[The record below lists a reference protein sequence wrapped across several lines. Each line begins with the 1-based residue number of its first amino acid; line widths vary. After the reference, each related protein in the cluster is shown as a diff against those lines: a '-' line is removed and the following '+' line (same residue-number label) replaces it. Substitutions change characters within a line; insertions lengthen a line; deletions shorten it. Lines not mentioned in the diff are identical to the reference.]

1 MGPFADGWSREQVE
15 EVIARDEPEEVLY
28 APIVV
33 GLNALDC
40 GREWA
45 EGVCVRLANHAHF
58 NVRGNAILGLAH
70 IARTC
75 GALNTEVAVELV
87 SRALEDP
94 HEFVRSHA
102 SSAAADLEHYLGVA
116 VPPAAG
122 GA

>member
-15 EVIARDEPEEVLY
+15 QVIARDEPEEVLH

-33 GLNALDC
+33 GMNAPDC

-45 EGVCVRLANHAHF
+45 ESVCFRLARHEHF
-58 NVRGNAILGLAH
+58 NVRGNAVLGLAH

-75 GALNTEVAVELV
+75 RALNTEIAIPLV

-94 HEFVRSHA
+94 HEYVRSHA
-102 SSAAADLEHYLGVA
+102 SSAVEDLEHYLGVVLPRSA
-116 VPPAAG
+116 RG
-122 GA
+122 E